1 MAQRGRLAQ
10 NIRARTVARV
20 NQARI
25 LQGRAGKEIEM
36 GETYI
41 GIDISCNTL
50 DIAIYEEEK
59 THQFTNDQGGIRKLC
74 DFLSG
79 IKPTLIVF
87 EATGGYEM
95 PLYIALSEA
104 KLPAA
109 LVNPRQVRDF
119 ARATGKLAK
128 TDVLD
133 ARVIAH
139 FAAAL
144 HPQPRPL
151 PESQE
156 IKDIVA
162 RRNQL
167 VQMIIAEKNR
177 LHNAR
182 KNIKLRIQAHI
193 QWLEEE
199 LDSTNKELEQSISNN
214 PEWKEKNDLLQSVP
228 GVGPVLSTTLMA
240 DLPELGKLN
249 RRQIAALAGIAPFN
263 RDSGNL
269 RGKRTIWGGRATV
282 RGALYMATLVAIRF
296 NPVIRQLYQRLVEAG
311 KLKKVA
317 ITACMRKLLI
327 ILNSMVKH
335 NTKWSYTPV

>member
-1 MAQRGRLAQ
+1 
-10 NIRARTVARV
+10 
-20 NQARI
+20 
-25 LQGRAGKEIEM
+25 M

-41 GIDISCNTL
+41 GIDISSNNL
-50 DIAIYEEEK
+50 DLAIYKDEK
-59 THQFTNDQGGIRKLC
+59 TRQFSNDQEGLRKVC
-74 DFLSG
+74 DFLSRL
-79 IKPTLIVF
+79 KPTLIVF
-87 EATGGYEM
+87 EATGGYEI

-109 LVNPRQVRDF
+109 PVNPRQVRDF
-119 ARATGKLAK
+119 AKATGKLAK
-128 TDVLD
+128 TDILD

-144 HPQPRPL
+144 HPQPRPI

-156 IKDIVA
+156 IKEIVA

-167 VQMIIAEKNR
+167 VQMIVAEKNR
-177 LHNAR
+177 LHSAR
-182 KNIKLRIQAHI
+182 KNIKARIQSHI

-199 LDSTNKELEQSISNN
+199 LDGTNKELEQCIRDN
-214 PEWKEKNDLLQSVP
+214 PEWQKKNDLLQSMP
-228 GVGPVLSTTLMA
+228 GVGPVLSTTLLA

-249 RRQIAALAGIAPFN
+249 RRQIAALTGVAPLN
-263 RDSGNL
+263 RDSGTL

-282 RGALYMATLVAIRF
+282 RGALYMATLVATRF
-296 NPVIRQLYQRLVEAG
+296 NPVIRQLYQRLLDAG

-317 ITACMRKLLI
+317 IVACMRKLLI

-335 NTKWSYTPV
+335 NTNWSYTPIVLNS

>member
-1 MAQRGRLAQ
+1 M
-10 NIRARTVARV
+10 
-20 NQARI
+20 
-25 LQGRAGKEIEM
+25 
-36 GETYI
+36 ETYV
-41 GIDISCNTL
+41 GIDISSNNL
-50 DIAIYEEEK
+50 DLAIYKEEK
-59 THQFTNDQGGIRKLC
+59 THQFINNQDGIRKVC

-79 IKPTLIVF
+79 LEPTLIAF

-109 LVNPRQVRDF
+109 PVNPRQVRDF
-119 ARATGKLAK
+119 AKATGKLAK
-128 TDVLD
+128 TDVPD

-144 HPQPRPL
+144 HPQPHPI

-156 IKDIVA
+156 IKEIVA

-167 VQMIIAEKNR
+167 VQMIVAEKNR
-177 LHNAR
+177 LHSAR
-182 KNIKLRIQAHI
+182 KNIKARIQTHI

-199 LDSTNKELEQSISNN
+199 LDSTNKELEQNISDN
-214 PEWKEKNDLLQSVP
+214 PEWQNKNDLLQSMP
-228 GVGPVLSTTLMA
+228 GVGPVLSTTLLA

-249 RRQIAALAGIAPFN
+249 RRQIAALTGIAPLN
-263 RDSGNL
+263 RDSGTL

-282 RGALYMATLVAIRF
+282 RGALYMATLVATRF
-296 NPVIRQLYQRLVEAG
+296 NPVIRQLYQRLLDSG

-317 ITACMRKLLI
+317 IVACMRKLLI

-335 NTKWSYTPV
+335 NTKWSYTPCFA

>member
-1 MAQRGRLAQ
+1 
-10 NIRARTVARV
+10 
-20 NQARI
+20 
-25 LQGRAGKEIEM
+25 LQGRARKETIL

-41 GIDISCNTL
+41 GIDISRDNL
-50 DIAIYEEEK
+50 DIAVYGEDKPE
-59 THQFTNDQGGIRKLC
+59 QFTNNPDGIRKVC
-74 DFLSG
+74 AFLNSL
-79 IKPTLIVF
+79 KPELIVF

-95 PLYIALSEA
+95 PLYIALNEA
-104 KLPAA
+104 NLPAA
-109 LVNPRQVRDF
+109 PVNPRRVRDF
-119 ARATGKLAK
+119 AKATGKLAK
-128 TDVLD
+128 TDILD

-144 HPQPRPL
+144 HPQPRPI

-167 VQMIIAEKNR
+167 VQMIVAEKNR
-177 LHNAR
+177 LHSAR
-182 KNIKLRIQAHI
+182 KNIKDRIQVHI
-193 QWLEEE
+193 QWLEGE
-199 LDSTNKELEQSISNN
+199 LDSINKELEQSISSN
-214 PEWKEKNDLLQSVP
+214 PEWQEKDKLLQSMP

-249 RRQIAALAGIAPFN
+249 RRQIAALTGVAPLN
-263 RDSGNL
+263 RDSGTL

-282 RGALYMATLVAIRF
+282 RGALYMATLVATRF
-296 NPVIRQLYQRLVEAG
+296 NPIIRQLYQRLLSAG

-335 NTKWSYTPV
+335 NTNWSYTPN